1 MPESGIFRPAGD
13 PPERGTFSPAPRFAG
28 QNGDFAFMI
37 QGLPVRDGARLGL
50 GMTAPEGHLHRSA
63 SAVVRTFPKS
73 TDESCPD
80 K

>member
-1 MPESGIFRPAGD
+1 MQATRQNGERPALLPG
-13 PPERGTFSPAPRFAG
+13 SPG

-37 QGLPVRDGARLGL
+37 QGLPVGDGARLGL
-50 GMTAPEGHLHRSA
+50 GMTAPERHLRRSA
-63 SAVVRTFPKS
+63 NTVVRTFPKS